1 MDTGDGLGPQ
11 LDRKIPYTL
20 YAKLMLRFSMF
31 SVVWFWSTSLLT
43 KKKTDKMINSQKMR
57 CLEEGTSIYP
67 LIASNQASSQA

>member
-31 SVVWFWSTSLLT
+31 SVV
-43 KKKTDKMINSQKMR
+43 
-57 CLEEGTSIYP
+57 
-67 LIASNQASSQA
+67 